1 MARRFKGSADAGLP
15 AGRGH
20 VALVG
25 AGPGDP
31 ELLTLKALRLL
42 QAADVILFDDLVSP
56 EILDLA
62 RREARRLLVG
72 KRGGRPS
79 CRQDEINGLMIALAR
94 QGRRVVRLKGGDPTV
109 FGRGGEEMAQLAAA
123 GIPFEVVPGIT
134 AALAAAALRVSLTHR
149 DAAHSVRFV
158 TGHSRDGG
166 LPDDLDWPGL
176 ADPETTMMVYMAKR
190 TGPELAARLIA
201 QGLPADTPTVAVAA
215 ASRADQR
222 HWQGRLADL
231 AVGLGELGHDRPI
244 LVGIGQVFRAVRAA
258 AVGPDVSESRRS
270 AAG

>member
-1 MARRFKGSADAGLP
+1 MPRRFKGSAE

-42 QAADVILFDDLVSP
+42 RAADVILFDDLVSP

-72 KRGGRPS
+72 KRSGRPS

-94 QGRRVVRLKGGDPTV
+94 QGRRVVRLKGGDPMI

-134 AALAAAALRVSLTHR
+134 AALAAAAALRVSLTHR

-166 LPDDLDWPGL
+166 LPEDLDWLGL
-176 ADPETTMMVYMAKR
+176 ADPETTLMVYMAGR
-190 TGPELAARLIA
+190 TGAEFAARLISR
-201 QGLPADTPTVAVAA
+201 GLPAGTPAVAIAA
-215 ASRADQR
+215 ASRSDQR
-222 HWQGRLADL
+222 HWQGRLRDL
-231 AVGLGELGHDRPI
+231 AAGLDELGHDRPV

-258 AVGPDVSESRRS
+258 AVGSDLSESRRS
-270 AAG
+270 AAS